1 MSLTYR
7 RGPHFILNVL
17 QKNCREKLK
26 KNRSYIKTLYIFLII
41 MINILVKISIFLIQ
55 PIFLYNL
62 LKYIEQFLIYFGVV
76 LTPFLYQNFRPTKCA
91 YTWLEQLFWYRK
103 HEVSFS
109 WCVCLLL
116 NLSSYFSTWTK
127 FLFFASLQY
136 KREIVSLTK
145 AFSIIDRTYLIS
157 MNQ

>member
-1 MSLTYR
+1 MFYKKT
-7 RGPHFILNVL
+7 VA
-17 QKNCREKLK
+17 KNWK

-41 MINILVKISIFLIQ
+41 MINILVKISIFFIQ

-76 LTPFLYQNFRPTKCA
+76 LTTFLYQNIRPIKCA

-136 KREIVSLTK
+136 KREIVCLTR
-145 AFSIIDRTYLIS
+145 AFSMTDRSYLIS